1 MKMQAGGYYL
11 HKIYGYPSTLDYRVS
26 DAAVRTDD
34 RMGGW
39 LTVSKSIGGEWLLF
53 DGLELTLGYVY
64 LRNQSNTSVYDY
76 HSNSLSLGISTDF

>member
-1 MKMQAGGYYL
+1 
-11 HKIYGYPSTLDYRVS
+11 
-26 DAAVRTDD
+26 
-34 RMGGW
+34 MGGW